1 MGRIEIV
8 SARVSDFNGIV
19 KLVKDAG
26 LSTCWEGVADGVRV
40 AGFGLSNC
48 VFEIAGEEIGAFF
61 SGKPNSQ
68 ELGIYLTAFDFF
80 EHNIYDYAKKLDS
93 VGISHTPCTRGVYPP
108 EADTEGRSYE
118 WDLFLVDTKD
128 TPGNRALFI
137 EYSVPVKSLG
147 KNLVSS
153 SSPITLVEYVVGVP
167 DVAAALSQYSKL
179 FQMEPAADGT
189 FRLDEM
195 IFRITEGTAPKA
207 VVKSTLPQEI
217 CVKLAA
223 AIPGLV
229 FV

>member
-1 MGRIEIV
+1 MVRIEIV
-8 SARVSDFNGIV
+8 IARVSDFNGIV
-19 KLVKDAG
+19 KLLEDAG
-26 LSTCWEGVADGVRV
+26 VETWWEGVFNESKV
-40 AGFGLSNC
+40 AGFGMGNC
-48 VFEIAGEEIGAFF
+48 IFEIADEKFGAFF

-68 ELGIYLTAFDFF
+68 ELGIYASAFDFF

-93 VGISHTPCTRGVYPP
+93 VGISHTPCAHGVYPP
-108 EADTEGRSYE
+108 EVDTEGRSYE
-118 WDLFLVDTKD
+118 WDIFIVDTKD
-128 TPGNRALFI
+128 TPGNRAFFI

-189 FRLDEM
+189 FRLDDTV
-195 IFRITEGTAPKA
+195 IRIAEGTAPKA

-217 CVKLAA
+217 CDKLAA